1 MFEDKSDISNIN
13 EWYQKV
19 RMCRH
24 VPPRRLP
31 IHGYDKAECYAL
43 SLRNAQLPGLKMDK
57 SYRIHAYFYDKQRKY
72 YFGKP
77 FYGGW
82 YHSGS
87 DSISFA
93 EVIFFWCPFTDN
105 IDTVVEVVEGEQRG
119 ENWSHLY
126 TAAWTSL
133 SLENTR
139 NATAF
144 RRLPLY
150 PGSPKALFFMGS
162 ELKTINV
169 SWKADTSLEICL
181 EIYQGMYSVLNFIP
195 EWYMFD
201 KWEDIPGLRTSYHG
215 EFQVVL
221 PEALECRTFILSKVN
236 LSFGMDVYKFEQI
249 LLHLINND
257 RLYRANR
264 SPADINI
271 KMMEVLERRITIG
284 VHNGLCYI
292 EKPQCL
298 HFGSSENQ
306 ICNIPQMK
314 LNKLMNKSNL
324 TSESQSLFMNGSV
337 ILNRIIPDPHFAIV
351 FSLDYLVGVYSCDG
365 TIHSSQSVVV
375 CWGAWCPFAVD
386 IVPNGEITVPLLGGP
401 NINPDERLV
410 FKNSF
415 AFRSDL
421 PFCNQ
426 LPRIQIIFI
435 CSGLGKIEQLLDI
448 STHVNNESQL
458 HNLKRSNVESTRHQL
473 KSTQAAQ
480 NSEKMH
486 EIKTLLSSSLEKE
499 NSDEK
504 IPLSEELKCD
514 TTYTSVKIY
523 GSPLV
528 RTSNICRTSLAVL
541 ADISFTP
548 IKDRNGNK
556 PKVVD
561 IENFPTADINV
572 ELNDKLHTN
581 EIIVQFMAVEISL
594 ENGCVK
600 IPTSV
605 FFTIEFFRFHTVTTE
620 RLWLDTVYSKA
631 NLHQQL
637 FVLKRRGNIEEIA
650 KEHCNGFTVRY
661 MVDGNSFPD
670 GDEEDYINY
679 LSNGHAIVDVWD
691 AQSLLPLGKSYI
703 PLKCLLRRGCEA
715 IQVDIQSAVVLSNF
729 PEPSIITC
737 ELLLRLASVGHPCFK
752 QMDSLRSR
760 TNAVVSR
767 QLTRIGENEN
777 ESYKIRAKS
786 LNPIHENSLQRF
798 LAAQRLDIDQ
808 RYNEIVND
816 AKNLRTKNLPL
827 TTKGSMKRYL
837 FQQELEAYKKL
848 RDEDK
853 ASKLLKV
860 VFKSITT
867 EYRIYPKYGQ
877 VIFFEYML
885 QNTEPYPAVIV
896 VDTAESTLKP
906 LFDVGL
912 WQYYKNMYG
921 IETPLERDLYQ
932 ISRKDEQITEVH
944 IFLKPMET
952 ICAPFIY
959 DGFALPQEQIKNQV
973 KIIFKKKNG
982 GEPIAILDLLIGNR
996 HNIISNSFRFYHEAE
1011 TTLSKIIHITGYKN
1025 RVLSIR
1031 CTDPLVLTSFK
1042 NNCDGSQ
1049 DLHFT
1054 CQTGKA
1060 PMLRTFTVIFFA
1072 DQYYSTV
1079 LGAWL
1084 IHIHSVNQI
1093 NLNAVRAQL
1102 IKIPIVLKTDDKC
1115 SGLVRFGSSSKNFE
1129 VHPSDAIAAQF
1140 GGTLNA
1146 VVHFLPNF
1154 IGFRMVLISAT
1165 DERTNH
1171 LLYQWMIAVN
1181 VQEANITK
1189 IFEVYLQ
1196 NNRDQTIALT
1206 VKNRYSVQRSFR
1218 ISCSHPE
1225 YVRIENDIVMLSG
1238 HKAIDVSLIF
1248 LLNNG
1253 VKLPEVLIFV
1263 TNVENNLQEEA
1274 YSMKLIYHD

>member
-1 MFEDKSDISNIN
+1 MFEDKSDISNTN
-13 EWYQKV
+13 EWYQEV

-82 YHSGS
+82 YHSS
-87 DSISFA
+87 SNSISFT
-93 EVIFFWCPFTDN
+93 EVIFFWCPFIDN
-105 IDTVVEVVEGEQRG
+105 IDTVVEVVEGEERG

-133 SLENTR
+133 SLENTS
-139 NATAF
+139 NPTAF

-162 ELKTINV
+162 ELKMISV
-169 SWKADTSLEICL
+169 SRKANTSLEICL
-181 EIYQGMYSVLNFIP
+181 ETYQGMYGVLDFIP

-201 KWEDIPGLRTSYHG
+201 QWEDIPGLRTSYHG
-215 EFQVVL
+215 EFQTVL
-221 PEALECRTFILSKVN
+221 PEALEGRTSILSKVN

-264 SPADINI
+264 SPADINV

-298 HFGSSENQ
+298 HFSSSENQ
-306 ICNIPQMK
+306 ICSISQMR
-314 LNKLMNKSNL
+314 LNKLTDKSNL
-324 TSESQSLFMNGSV
+324 TSEAQSLFMNGSV

-365 TIHSSQSVVV
+365 TVHSSQSVMV
-375 CWGAWCPFAVD
+375 CWGAWCPFAGD

-401 NINPDERLV
+401 NINPDERLA
-410 FKNSF
+410 FKNSL

-421 PFCNQ
+421 PFCDQ
-426 LPRIQIIFI
+426 LPRIQITFI
-435 CSGLGKIEQLLDI
+435 CSGLEKIQQPLDI
-448 STHVNNESQL
+448 STRVNNKSQL
-458 HNLKRSNVESTRHQL
+458 QNLKRSNARNQDVAVL
-473 KSTQAAQ
+473 IIG
-480 NSEKMH
+480 NVLIIF
-486 EIKTLLSSSLEKE
+486 EIARVFNVAHVLRTAIVKYMSIGVHKIVGVWLEKE

-504 IPLSEELKCD
+504 ISSRKELKCG

-528 RTSNICRTSLAVL
+528 RTSNISRTSLAIL
-541 ADISFTP
+541 AGISFTP

-572 ELNDKLHTN
+572 ELNDKLDTN

-594 ENGCVK
+594 KDGCVK

-605 FFTIEFFRFHTVTTE
+605 FFTIEFYRFHTVTTE
-620 RLWLDTVYSKA
+620 RLWMDTVYSKT
-631 NLHQQL
+631 NL
-637 FVLKRRGNIEEIA
+637 FVLKRRGNTEEIA
-650 KEHCNGFTVRY
+650 KGYCNGFTVRY
-661 MVDGNSFPD
+661 MVDGDSFPD

-691 AQSLLPLGKSYI
+691 ADSLLPLGKSYI
-703 PLKCLLRRGCEA
+703 PLKFLLRRGSEA
-715 IQVDIQSAVVLSNF
+715 VQVDIQSAVVLSNF

-752 QMDSLRSR
+752 QMDSIRSR

-767 QLTRIGENEN
+767 QLTRIGQNEN

-816 AKNLRTKNLPL
+816 AKNVGTKNLPL

-932 ISRKDEQITEVH
+932 VSRKDEQITEVH

-959 DGFALPQEQIKNQV
+959 DGFTLPQEQIKNQ
-973 KIIFKKKNG
+973 IIFKKKSG

-1025 RVLSIR
+1025 RVFSIR

-1049 DLHFT
+1049 DLLFT

-1060 PMLRTFTVIFFA
+1060 PMLRTFTVIF
-1072 DQYYSTV
+1072 
-1079 LGAWL
+1079 
-1084 IHIHSVNQI
+1084 
-1093 NLNAVRAQL
+1093 
-1102 IKIPIVLKTDDKC
+1102 
-1115 SGLVRFGSSSKNFE
+1115 
-1129 VHPSDAIAAQF
+1129 
-1140 GGTLNA
+1140 
-1146 VVHFLPNF
+1146 
-1154 IGFRMVLISAT
+1154 
-1165 DERTNH
+1165 
-1171 LLYQWMIAVN
+1171 LLTS
-1181 VQEANITK
+1181 IT
-1189 IFEVYLQ
+1189 
-1196 NNRDQTIALT
+1196 AL
-1206 VKNRYSVQRSFR
+1206 FWE
-1218 ISCSHPE
+1218 H
-1225 YVRIENDIVMLSG
+1225 G
-1238 HKAIDVSLIF
+1238 
-1248 LLNNG
+1248 
-1253 VKLPEVLIFV
+1253 
-1263 TNVENNLQEEA
+1263 
-1274 YSMKLIYHD
+1274 

>member
-1 MFEDKSDISNIN
+1 MFEDKSDISNTN
-13 EWYQKV
+13 EWYQEV

-43 SLRNAQLPGLKMDK
+43 SLRNAQLPG
-57 SYRIHAYFYDKQRKY
+57 
-72 YFGKP
+72 
-77 FYGGW
+77 
-82 YHSGS
+82 
-87 DSISFA
+87 
-93 EVIFFWCPFTDN
+93 VIFFWCPFIDN
-105 IDTVVEVVEGEQRG
+105 IDTVVEVVEGEERG

-133 SLENTR
+133 SLENTS
-139 NATAF
+139 NPTAF

-162 ELKTINV
+162 ELKMISV
-169 SWKADTSLEICL
+169 SRKANTSLEICL
-181 EIYQGMYSVLNFIP
+181 ETYQGMYGVLDFIP

-201 KWEDIPGLRTSYHG
+201 QWEDIPGLRTSYHG
-215 EFQVVL
+215 EFQTVL
-221 PEALECRTFILSKVN
+221 PEALEGRTSILSKVN

-257 RLYRANR
+257 RLYRAN
-264 SPADINI
+264 SI
-271 KMMEVLERRITIG
+271 
-284 VHNGLCYI
+284 
-292 EKPQCL
+292 
-298 HFGSSENQ
+298 S
-306 ICNIPQMK
+306 QMR
-314 LNKLMNKSNL
+314 LNKLTDKSNL
-324 TSESQSLFMNGSV
+324 TSEAQSLFMNGSV

-365 TIHSSQSVVV
+365 TVHSSQSVMV
-375 CWGAWCPFAVD
+375 CWGAWCPFAGD

-401 NINPDERLV
+401 NINPDERLA
-410 FKNSF
+410 FKNSL

-421 PFCNQ
+421 PFCDQ
-426 LPRIQIIFI
+426 LPRIQITFI
-435 CSGLGKIEQLLDI
+435 CSGLEKIQQPLDI
-448 STHVNNESQL
+448 STRVNNKSQL
-458 HNLKRSNVESTRHQL
+458 QNLKRSNVGTTRHQL

-486 EIKTLLSSSLEKE
+486 EIKTLPSSSLEKE

-504 IPLSEELKCD
+504 ISSRKELKCG

-528 RTSNICRTSLAVL
+528 RTSNISRTSLAIL
-541 ADISFTP
+541 AGISFTP

-572 ELNDKLHTN
+572 ELNDKLDTN

-594 ENGCVK
+594 KDGCVK

-605 FFTIEFFRFHTVTTE
+605 FFTIEFYRFHTVTTE
-620 RLWLDTVYSKA
+620 RLWMDTVYSKT
-631 NLHQQL
+631 NL
-637 FVLKRRGNIEEIA
+637 FVLKRRGNTEEIA
-650 KEHCNGFTVRY
+650 KGYCNGFTVRY
-661 MVDGNSFPD
+661 MVDGDSFPD

-691 AQSLLPLGKSYI
+691 ADSLLPLGKSYI
-703 PLKCLLRRGCEA
+703 PLKFLLRRGSEA
-715 IQVDIQSAVVLSNF
+715 VQVDIQSAVVLSNF

-752 QMDSLRSR
+752 QMDSIRSR

-767 QLTRIGENEN
+767 QLTRIGQNEN

-816 AKNLRTKNLPL
+816 AKNVGTKNLPL

-932 ISRKDEQITEVH
+932 VSRKDEQITEVH

-959 DGFALPQEQIKNQV
+959 DGFTLPQEQIKNQ
-973 KIIFKKKNG
+973 IIFKKKSG

-1011 TTLSKIIHITGYKN
+1011 TTLSKIIHITGYKSSHRNN
-1025 RVLSIR
+1025 RVFSIR

-1049 DLHFT
+1049 DLLFT

-1102 IKIPIVLKTDDKC
+1102 IKIPIVLKTDDKYV
-1115 SGLVRFGSSSKNFE
+1115 GLVHFGCSSKNLE
-1129 VHPSDAIAAQF
+1129 VHPSDAIAVQY

-1154 IGFRMVLISAT
+1154 IGFRMLLISAT

-1189 IFEVYLQ
+1189 MFEVYLQ
-1196 NNRDQTIALT
+1196 NNGDQTIALT

-1238 HKAIDVSLIF
+1238 YKATDVSIIF

>member
-1 MFEDKSDISNIN
+1 
-13 EWYQKV
+13 
-19 RMCRH
+19 
-24 VPPRRLP
+24 
-31 IHGYDKAECYAL
+31 
-43 SLRNAQLPGLKMDK
+43 
-57 SYRIHAYFYDKQRKY
+57 
-72 YFGKP
+72 
-77 FYGGW
+77 
-82 YHSGS
+82 
-87 DSISFA
+87 
-93 EVIFFWCPFTDN
+93 VIFFWCPFIDN
-105 IDTVVEVVEGEQRG
+105 IDTVVEVVEGEERG

-133 SLENTR
+133 SLENTS
-139 NATAF
+139 NPTAF

-162 ELKTINV
+162 ELKMISV
-169 SWKADTSLEICL
+169 SRKANTSLEICL
-181 EIYQGMYSVLNFIP
+181 ETYQGMYGVLDFIP

-201 KWEDIPGLRTSYHG
+201 QWEDIPGLRTSYHG
-215 EFQVVL
+215 EFQTVL
-221 PEALECRTFILSKVN
+221 PEALEGRTSILSKVN

-264 SPADINI
+264 SPADINV

-298 HFGSSENQ
+298 HFSSSENQ
-306 ICNIPQMK
+306 ICSISQMR
-314 LNKLMNKSNL
+314 LNKLTDKSNL
-324 TSESQSLFMNGSV
+324 TSEAQSLFMNGSV

-365 TIHSSQSVVV
+365 TVHSSQSVMV
-375 CWGAWCPFAVD
+375 CWGAWCPFAGD

-401 NINPDERLV
+401 NINPDERLA
-410 FKNSF
+410 FKNSL

-421 PFCNQ
+421 PFCDQ
-426 LPRIQIIFI
+426 LPRIQITFI
-435 CSGLGKIEQLLDI
+435 CSGLEKIQQPLDI
-448 STHVNNESQL
+448 STRVNNKSQL
-458 HNLKRSNVESTRHQL
+458 QNLKRSNARNQDVAVL
-473 KSTQAAQ
+473 IIG
-480 NSEKMH
+480 NVLIIF
-486 EIKTLLSSSLEKE
+486 EIARVFNVAHVLRTAIVKYMSIGVHKIVGVWLEKE

-504 IPLSEELKCD
+504 ISSRKELKCG

-528 RTSNICRTSLAVL
+528 RTSNISRTSLAIL
-541 ADISFTP
+541 AGISFTP

-561 IENFPTADINV
+561 IENFPVDSLNFLRFKGRTADINV
-572 ELNDKLHTN
+572 ELNDKLDTN

-594 ENGCVK
+594 KDGCVK

-605 FFTIEFFRFHTVTTE
+605 FFTIEFYRFHTVTTE
-620 RLWLDTVYSKA
+620 RLWMDTVYSKT
-631 NLHQQL
+631 NL
-637 FVLKRRGNIEEIA
+637 FVLKRRGNTEEIA
-650 KEHCNGFTVRY
+650 KGYCNGFTVRY
-661 MVDGNSFPD
+661 MVDGDSFPD

-691 AQSLLPLGKSYI
+691 ADSLLPLGKSYI
-703 PLKCLLRRGCEA
+703 PLKFLLRRGSEA
-715 IQVDIQSAVVLSNF
+715 VQVDIQSAVVLSNF

-752 QMDSLRSR
+752 QMDSIRSR

-767 QLTRIGENEN
+767 QLTRIGQNEN

-816 AKNLRTKNLPL
+816 AKNVGTKNLPL

-885 QNTEPYPAVIV
+885 QNTEPYPVVIV

-932 ISRKDEQITEVH
+932 VSRKDEQITEVH

-959 DGFALPQEQIKNQV
+959 DGFTLPQEQIKNQ
-973 KIIFKKKNG
+973 IIFKKKSG

-1025 RVLSIR
+1025 RVFSIR

-1049 DLHFT
+1049 DLLFT

-1093 NLNAVRAQL
+1093 NLNAVRTQL
-1102 IKIPIVLKTDDKC
+1102 IKIPIVLKTDDKYV
-1115 SGLVRFGSSSKNFE
+1115 GLVHFGCSSKNFE
-1129 VHPSDAIAAQF
+1129 VHPSDAIAVQY

-1154 IGFRMVLISAT
+1154 IGFRMLLISAT

-1189 IFEVYLQ
+1189 MFEVYLQ
-1196 NNRDQTIALT
+1196 NNGDQTIALT

-1238 HKAIDVSLIF
+1238 YKATDVSIIF